1 MKLIYKGGS
10 TMGKQ
15 QKKQRFSSEVILT
28 IIVLMITIAF
38 LLIIAFVKINSNV
51 TLYGSMRVP
60 NVDAPTGLDIA
71 REPDSI
77 PCEDMSTG
85 KEGVTLTQKQL
96 LLQKSGLEPDEN
108 SVNWALAEGISSYVE
123 YSVGVNA
130 NNFAGYDFNEVQQ
143 VMAKRL
149 VNLLNSR
156 KYENDF
162 QRLVTQDVG
171 AHGWNC
177 VSTNRPNVKE
187 TTLINVLKALYSNSY
202 EIPENVYYQHSFVYS
217 ENAGN
222 VTKIGNKFIV
232 SNAYQAFDLLCE
244 KGLSDTLYPYASYTY
259 IDPYGTPRLLI
270 FCGSYD
276 DI

>member
-1 MKLIYKGGS
+1 
-10 TMGKQ
+10 MGN
-15 QKKQRFSSEVILT
+15 KKNNNRKFFNSEVILT
-28 IIVLMITIAF
+28 LIVSVITVSF
-38 LLIIAFVKINSNV
+38 LLILAFVKVHTNATEYRGN
-51 TLYGSMRVP
+51 MRVP
-60 NVDAPTGLDIA
+60 NVEAPSGLEIS
-71 REPDSI
+71 REPELI
-77 PCEDMSTG
+77 TCED
-85 KEGVTLTQKQL
+85 KEGVSLTQRQL
-96 LLQKSGLEPDEN
+96 IMQKSGLEPDES

-187 TTLINVLKALYSNSY
+187 TTLINVLKALYSNSDY
-202 EIPENVYYQHSFVYS
+202 EIPENVIYQNTFVYL

-222 VTKIGNKFIV
+222 VTKIGNNFIV

-259 IDPYGTPRLLI
+259 IDPYGNPRLLI

-276 DI
+276 DL